1 MEIITINP
9 TGDYTEAIDIA
20 VGVLNRGGV
29 IVYPMDTLYGL
40 GANAMNHAAVRRIF
54 DIKERDL
61 SKPLPIL
68 AKNMIWVKELAYF
81 SDKQEKILSKIWP
94 GKVTAILQKR
104 DVVLDVVT
112 AGAKTIGVR
121 IADYV
126 FTDKLLGKFGYP
138 IISTSAN
145 ISGDEPTLKIDEI
158 IQIFSKRRYR
168 PDLIIDIGT
177 LPKSEAS
184 VVIDMTTEKPKILR
198 VGPSKP
204 EELLK
209 ILEI

>member
-1 MEIITINP
+1 MEILTIDP
-9 TGDYTEAIDIA
+9 TGDYAEAIDIA
-20 VGVLNRGGV
+20 VGVLSRGGV
-29 IVYPMDTLYGL
+29 VVYPTDTLYGL
-40 GANAMNHAAVRRIF
+40 GANAMNHSAVRRIF

-61 SKPLPIL
+61 SKPFPIL
-68 AKNMIWVKELAYF
+68 ARNMIWVKELAYF
-81 SDKQEKILSKIWP
+81 SEKQEKILSKIWP
-94 GKVTAILQKR
+94 GKVTAILQKK

-112 AGAKTIGVR
+112 AGTKTIGIR
-121 IADYV
+121 IADYP
-126 FTDKLLGKFGYP
+126 FTDKLLEKLGYP

-158 IQIFSKRRYR
+158 IQIFSERRYK

>member
-1 MEIITINP
+1 VEIITIAP
-9 TGDYTEAIDIA
+9 TGDCAEVIDIA
-20 VGVLNRGGV
+20 VGVLSRGGV
-29 IVYPMDTLYGL
+29 IVYPTDSHYGL

-81 SDKQEKILSKIWP
+81 SEKQEKILSKIWP
-94 GKVTAILQKR
+94 GKVTAILPKK
-104 DVVLDVVT
+104 DVILDVVT
-112 AGAKTIGVR
+112 ASTKTIGIR
-121 IADYV
+121 IADYA

-138 IISTSAN
+138 IISSSAN
-145 ISGDEPTLKIDEI
+145 ISGDEPTLNIDEI
-158 IQIFSKRRYR
+158 IQIFSEKRYK
-168 PDLIIDIGT
+168 PDLIIDTGT